1 MNNNDLSHHERT
13 VIKLVIDGVVW
24 KQVSNFKRS
33 RPDDRHYMVQGD
45 ADGRAVI
52 IFGDGEHGARPSG
65 EAPHVRAT
73 FRAGS
78 SYRGVVLQAGCVQ
91 VDVDWNKPSKGN
103 QRLCCLYRGV
113 VINNVDPL
121 QKQRLQVEVPEVTGA
136 QPMWAL
142 PCLPVGASSV
152 PAIGTGVWVA
162 FENGDSAKPVWMG
175 VINI

>member
-33 RPDDRHYMVQGD
+33 RPDDRHYMVQSD

-52 IFGDGEHGARPSG
+52 VFGDGEKGARPPEGAS
-65 EAPHVRAT
+65 H
-73 FRAGS
+73 FRAAYRAGA
-78 SYRGVVLQAGCVQ
+78 SYNGVVLQAGRVQ
-91 VDVDWNKPSKGN
+91 VDVDWNEPGPN
-103 QRLCCLYRGV
+103 QRRLCCLYRGV
-113 VINNVDPL
+113 VINNLDPL
-121 QKQRLQVEVPEVTGA
+121 QKQRLQVEVPEATGG

-142 PCLPVGASSV
+142 PCLLVGAGGV

-162 FENGDSAKPVWMG
+162 FENGDPAKPVWIG